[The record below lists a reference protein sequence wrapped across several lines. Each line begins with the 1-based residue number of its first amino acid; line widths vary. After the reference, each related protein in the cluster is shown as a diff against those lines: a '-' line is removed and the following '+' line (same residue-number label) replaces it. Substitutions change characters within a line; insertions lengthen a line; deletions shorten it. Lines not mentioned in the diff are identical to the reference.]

1 MQFLRWHGQKSIEV
15 IVRYFGFLGSLDS
28 GLLEAIIAT
37 YGQCQPDSCFAIQI
51 CHNKTEQ
58 IWHRQ
63 SFWHGESSGFTSFK
77 GKTVFESFLD
87 YYVRMSRVS
96 YSFVSRWPK
105 ILLVFDDFTF
115 FQKATSKIEIFQSLP
130 CLAWRP
136 PASSMNGLRYIQDN
150 KLKAMKALFRN
161 ENGNAHLF

>member
-1 MQFLRWHGQKSIEV
+1 MQFVGWHGQKSIEV
-15 IVRYFGFLGSLDS
+15 IVRYFGFLGKLDS

-77 GKTVFESFLD
+77 GKAVFESFLD
-87 YYVRMSRVS
+87 
-96 YSFVSRWPK
+96 K
-105 ILLVFDDFTF
+105 
-115 FQKATSKIEIFQSLP
+115 QSKIEQYRHLLLWYGNTFKEFAKREKKVFVLIAEIYCRNNACKNKGTYIGILCSIFSAFSESKRTL
-130 CLAWRP
+130 
-136 PASSMNGLRYIQDN
+136 NIY
-150 KLKAMKALFRN
+150 
-161 ENGNAHLF
+161 

>member
-1 MQFLRWHGQKSIEV
+1 MQFVGWHGQKSIEV
-15 IVRYFGFLGSLDS
+15 IVRYFGFLGKLDS

-87 YYVRMSRVS
+87 
-96 YSFVSRWPK
+96 K
-105 ILLVFDDFTF
+105 
-115 FQKATSKIEIFQSLP
+115 QSKIEQYRHLLLWYGNTFKEF
-130 CLAWRP
+130 AKKREK
-136 PASSMNGLRYIQDN
+136 SSCSYCRNILQKQHVY
-150 KLKAMKALFRN
+150 KLKHLYGDFMQHIFCIFRKY
-161 ENGNAHLF
+161 LLSS

>member
-1 MQFLRWHGQKSIEV
+1 MSTAKRQNIALQKLSNLLSQFLMQFLRWHGQKSIEV

-87 YYVRMSRVS
+87 FVRHTDWEW
-96 YSFVSRWPK
+96 FIK
-105 ILLVFDDFTF
+105 
-115 FQKATSKIEIFQSLP
+115 SLK
-130 CLAWRP
+130 LGGT
-136 PASSMNGLRYIQDN
+136 GLDGN
-150 KLKAMKALFRN
+150 KLKCTIGTHGHWKNQNPGGRFGATS
-161 ENGNAHLF
+161 

>member
-87 YYVRMSRVS
+87 YVVCTYIYYTYIRMSTMK
-96 YSFVSRWPK
+96 PK
-105 ILLVFDDFTF
+105 YVGLNSNLMISDIPHNIRIRLAQL
-115 FQKATSKIEIFQSLP
+115 IF
-130 CLAWRP
+130 
-136 PASSMNGLRYIQDN
+136 
-150 KLKAMKALFRN
+150 
-161 ENGNAHLF
+161 

>member
-1 MQFLRWHGQKSIEV
+1 MSTAKRQNIALQKLSNLLSQFLMQFLRWHGQKSIEV

-87 YYVRMSRVS
+87 FVRMFIRS
-96 YSFVSRWPK
+96 
-105 ILLVFDDFTF
+105 DT
-115 FQKATSKIEIFQSLP
+115 
-130 CLAWRP
+130 
-136 PASSMNGLRYIQDN
+136 M
-150 KLKAMKALFRN
+150 KLKLFWIQIWWYIPDFPHDIRITEPAN
-161 ENGNAHLF
+161 RAETEQRLLLFE